1 MKCPYCGNASTKVL
15 DSRETSDEVTRR
27 RRECLKCEKRFTTYE
42 RIEML
47 DLFVIKK
54 DGKREMFD
62 REKIRRGIVRA
73 CEKRDIPFEKIEK
86 VIDDIETEIRR
97 KDSTEIKSKD
107 VGNIVM
113 KYLRKLDNVAYIRFA
128 SVYREFTDVESF
140 EEELHKLLK
149 KQKNRK

>member
-1 MKCPYCGNASTKVL
+1 MTESDLSWKSL
-15 DSRETSDEVTRR
+15 DGINFFAHTWRPDGEVKAAITLVHGFG
-27 RRECLKCEKRFTTYE
+27 EHCLRYTHYFKYFTE
-42 RIEML
+42 QGIAIL
-47 DLFVIKK
+47 GFDLRGHGQSG
-54 DGKREMFD
+54 GKRGAIKSYD
-62 REKIRRGIVRA
+62 A
-73 CEKRDIPFEKIEK
+73 L
-86 VIDDIETEIRR
+86 IDDIETEIRR